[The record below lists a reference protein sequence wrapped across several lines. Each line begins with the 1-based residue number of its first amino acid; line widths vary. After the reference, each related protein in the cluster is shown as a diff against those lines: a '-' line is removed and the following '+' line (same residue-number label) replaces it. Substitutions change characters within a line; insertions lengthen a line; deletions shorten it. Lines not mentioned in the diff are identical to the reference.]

1 MKKQFIP
8 DNYMELFFGVGAAVV
23 IIGALL
29 KIINASLI
37 FSANTWLIAGLST
50 EAIIFTLSGIQGY
63 FLSSPSEEE
72 DAVSTIA
79 VETAA
84 LQKAVDGTVK
94 GLSDL
99 NSNLSSASKAAQSIS
114 VPTDL
119 SSNAQSVSDGL
130 SLASSSIE
138 EINKEKNA
146 FRHCLSATSVL
157 PSSESKDREREKPKP
172 RTGSI
177 FATLAK
183 VLFLLPILFL
193 IPGVR
198 CEETNRTTPIESAKN
213 YKLVKESQRLGF
225 GSFIFGQL
233 LRTDYGLP

>member
-63 FLSSPSEEE
+63 FLSSPGAEEE

-94 GLSDL
+94 GLNSL
-99 NSNLSSASKAAQSIS
+99 NANLSSASKAAQSIS
-114 VPTDL
+114 VPSDL

-138 EINKEKNA
+138 EINKLYQNLGKSLSQVN
-146 FRHCLSATSVL
+146 SATNAL
-157 PSSESKDREREKPKP
+157 DIPEGIGEELEKMKN
-172 RTGSI
+172 TI
-177 FATLAK
+177 NELNAK
-183 VLFLLPILFL
+183 Y
-193 IPGVR
+193 
-198 CEETNRTTPIESAKN
+198 EAM
-213 YKLVKESQRLGF
+213 LGAMNK
-225 GSFIFGQL
+225 
-233 LRTDYGLP
+233 

>member
-63 FLSSPSEEE
+63 FLSSPGEEE

-99 NSNLSSASKAAQSIS
+99 NSNLSSASKAAQSIT

-130 SLASSSIE
+130 LSASSSIE
-138 EINKEKNA
+138 EINKLYQNLGKSLSHVN
-146 FRHCLSATSVL
+146 SATNAL
-157 PSSESKDREREKPKP
+157 DIPDGIGEELEKMKN
-172 RTGSI
+172 TI
-177 FATLAK
+177 KELNAK
-183 VLFLLPILFL
+183 Y
-193 IPGVR
+193 
-198 CEETNRTTPIESAKN
+198 EAM
-213 YKLVKESQRLGF
+213 LGAMNK
-225 GSFIFGQL
+225 
-233 LRTDYGLP
+233 

>member
-8 DNYMELFFGVGAAVV
+8 DNYMELFFGIGAAVV

-63 FLSSPSEEE
+63 FLSSPDDEQ

-94 GLSDL
+94 GLNSL
-99 NSNLSSASKAAQSIS
+99 NSNLTSASKAAQSIS
-114 VPTDL
+114 VPSDL

-130 SLASSSIE
+130 SSASASIE
-138 EINKEKNA
+138 EINKLYQNLGKSLSQVN
-146 FRHCLSATSVL
+146 SATDAL
-157 PSSESKDREREKPKP
+157 DIPEGIGEELEKMKN
-172 RTGSI
+172 TI
-177 FATLAK
+177 KELNAK
-183 VLFLLPILFL
+183 Y
-193 IPGVR
+193 
-198 CEETNRTTPIESAKN
+198 EAM
-213 YKLVKESQRLGF
+213 LGAMNK
-225 GSFIFGQL
+225 
-233 LRTDYGLP
+233 

>member
-63 FLSSPSEEE
+63 FLSSPGEEE

-130 SLASSSIE
+130 SSASSSIE
-138 EINKEKNA
+138 EINKLYQNLEKSLSHVN
-146 FRHCLSATSVL
+146 SATNAL
-157 PSSESKDREREKPKP
+157 DIPDGIGEELEKMKN
-172 RTGSI
+172 I
-177 FATLAK
+177 IKELNAK
-183 VLFLLPILFL
+183 Y
-193 IPGVR
+193 
-198 CEETNRTTPIESAKN
+198 EAM
-213 YKLVKESQRLGF
+213 LGAMNK
-225 GSFIFGQL
+225 
-233 LRTDYGLP
+233 

>member
-8 DNYMELFFGVGAAVV
+8 DNVMELLFGVGAAIV

-63 FLSSPSEEE
+63 FLSKPAEEE

-94 GLSDL
+94 GLNSL
-99 NSNLSSASKAAQSIS
+99 NINLSSASKAAQSIT
-114 VPTDL
+114 VPSDL

-130 SLASSSIE
+130 SSASSSIE
-138 EINKEKNA
+138 EINKLYQNLGKSLSQVN
-146 FRHCLSATSVL
+146 SATNAL
-157 PSSESKDREREKPKP
+157 DIPEGIGEELEKMKN
-172 RTGSI
+172 TI
-177 FATLAK
+177 KELNAK
-183 VLFLLPILFL
+183 Y
-193 IPGVR
+193 
-198 CEETNRTTPIESAKN
+198 EAM
-213 YKLVKESQRLGF
+213 LGAMNK
-225 GSFIFGQL
+225 
-233 LRTDYGLP
+233 

>member
-8 DNYMELFFGVGAAVV
+8 DNYMELFFGIGAAVV

-63 FLSSPSEEE
+63 FLSSPGAEE

-94 GLSDL
+94 GLRDL
-99 NSNLSSASKAAQSIS
+99 NSNLSSASKAAQSIT
-114 VPTDL
+114 VPSDL
-119 SSNAQSVSDGL
+119 SGNAQSVSDGL
-130 SLASSSIE
+130 SSASASID
-138 EINKEKNA
+138 EINNLYQNLGKTLSQVN
-146 FRHCLSATSVL
+146 SATNAL
-157 PSSESKDREREKPKP
+157 DIPEGIGEELEKMKN
-172 RTGSI
+172 TI
-177 FATLAK
+177 KELNAK
-183 VLFLLPILFL
+183 Y
-193 IPGVR
+193 
-198 CEETNRTTPIESAKN
+198 EAM
-213 YKLVKESQRLGF
+213 LGAMNK
-225 GSFIFGQL
+225 
-233 LRTDYGLP
+233 

>member
-63 FLSSPSEEE
+63 FLSSPGAEEE

-94 GLSDL
+94 GLNSL
-99 NSNLSSASKAAQSIS
+99 NANLSSASKAAQSIS
-114 VPTDL
+114 VPSDL

-130 SLASSSIE
+130 SLPSSSIE
-138 EINKEKNA
+138 EINKLYQNLGKSLSQVN
-146 FRHCLSATSVL
+146 SATNAL
-157 PSSESKDREREKPKP
+157 DIPEGIGEELEKMKN
-172 RTGSI
+172 TI
-177 FATLAK
+177 KELNAK
-183 VLFLLPILFL
+183 Y
-193 IPGVR
+193 
-198 CEETNRTTPIESAKN
+198 EAM
-213 YKLVKESQRLGF
+213 LGAMNK
-225 GSFIFGQL
+225 
-233 LRTDYGLP
+233 

>member
-1 MKKQFIP
+1 
-8 DNYMELFFGVGAAVV
+8 MELFFGVGAAVV

-37 FSANTWLIAGLST
+37 FSANTWLSAGLST

-63 FLSSPSEEE
+63 FLSSPGAEEE

-94 GLSDL
+94 GLNSL
-99 NSNLSSASKAAQSIS
+99 NANLSSASKAAQSIS
-114 VPTDL
+114 VPSDL

-138 EINKEKNA
+138 EINKLYQNLGKSLSQVN
-146 FRHCLSATSVL
+146 SATIAL
-157 PSSESKDREREKPKP
+157 DIPEGIGEELEKMKN
-172 RTGSI
+172 TI
-177 FATLAK
+177 KELNAK
-183 VLFLLPILFL
+183 Y
-193 IPGVR
+193 
-198 CEETNRTTPIESAKN
+198 EAM
-213 YKLVKESQRLGF
+213 LGAMNK
-225 GSFIFGQL
+225 
-233 LRTDYGLP
+233 

>member
-23 IIGALL
+23 IIGAVL

-63 FLSSPSEEE
+63 FLSSPGAEEE

-94 GLSDL
+94 GLNSL
-99 NSNLSSASKAAQSIS
+99 NANLSSASKAAQSIS
-114 VPTDL
+114 VPSDL

-130 SLASSSIE
+130 SSASSSIE
-138 EINKEKNA
+138 EINKLYQNLGKSLSQVN
-146 FRHCLSATSVL
+146 SATNAL
-157 PSSESKDREREKPKP
+157 DIPEGIGEELEKMKN
-172 RTGSI
+172 TI
-177 FATLAK
+177 KELNAK
-183 VLFLLPILFL
+183 Y
-193 IPGVR
+193 
-198 CEETNRTTPIESAKN
+198 EAM
-213 YKLVKESQRLGF
+213 LGAMNK
-225 GSFIFGQL
+225 
-233 LRTDYGLP
+233 

>member
-50 EAIIFTLSGIQGY
+50 EAIIFTLSGVQGY
-63 FLSSPSEEE
+63 FLSSPGDEE

-99 NSNLSSASKAAQSIS
+99 NSNLSSASKAAQSIT
-114 VPTDL
+114 VPSDL

-130 SLASSSIE
+130 SSASSSIE
-138 EINKEKNA
+138 EINKLYQNLGKSLSHVN
-146 FRHCLSATSVL
+146 SATNAL
-157 PSSESKDREREKPKP
+157 DIPDGIGEELEKMKN
-172 RTGSI
+172 TI
-177 FATLAK
+177 KELNAK
-183 VLFLLPILFL
+183 Y
-193 IPGVR
+193 
-198 CEETNRTTPIESAKN
+198 EAM
-213 YKLVKESQRLGF
+213 LGAMNK
-225 GSFIFGQL
+225 
-233 LRTDYGLP
+233 

>member
-63 FLSSPSEEE
+63 FLSSPGAEEE

-94 GLSDL
+94 GLS
-99 NSNLSSASKAAQSIS
+99 SASKAAQSIS
-114 VPTDL
+114 VPSDL

-138 EINKEKNA
+138 EINKLYQNLGKSLSQVN
-146 FRHCLSATSVL
+146 SATNAL
-157 PSSESKDREREKPKP
+157 DIPEGIGEELEKMKN
-172 RTGSI
+172 TI
-177 FATLAK
+177 KELNAK
-183 VLFLLPILFL
+183 Y
-193 IPGVR
+193 
-198 CEETNRTTPIESAKN
+198 EAM
-213 YKLVKESQRLGF
+213 LGAMNK
-225 GSFIFGQL
+225 
-233 LRTDYGLP
+233 

>member
-29 KIINASLI
+29 NIINASLI

-63 FLSSPSEEE
+63 FLSSPGAEEE

-94 GLSDL
+94 GLNSL
-99 NSNLSSASKAAQSIS
+99 NANLSSASKAAQSIS
-114 VPTDL
+114 VPSDL

-138 EINKEKNA
+138 EINKLYQNLGKSLSQVN
-146 FRHCLSATSVL
+146 SATNAL
-157 PSSESKDREREKPKP
+157 DIPEGIGEELEKMKN
-172 RTGSI
+172 TI
-177 FATLAK
+177 KELNAK
-183 VLFLLPILFL
+183 Y
-193 IPGVR
+193 
-198 CEETNRTTPIESAKN
+198 EAM
-213 YKLVKESQRLGF
+213 LGAMNK
-225 GSFIFGQL
+225 
-233 LRTDYGLP
+233 

>member
-8 DNYMELFFGVGAAVV
+8 DNYMELFFGLGAAVV

-63 FLSSPSEEE
+63 FLSSPGVEEE

-94 GLSDL
+94 GLNSL
-99 NSNLSSASKAAQSIS
+99 NANLSSASKAAQSIS
-114 VPTDL
+114 VPSDL

-138 EINKEKNA
+138 EINKLYQNLGKSLSQVN
-146 FRHCLSATSVL
+146 SATNAL
-157 PSSESKDREREKPKP
+157 DIPEGIGEELEKMKN
-172 RTGSI
+172 TI
-177 FATLAK
+177 KELNAK
-183 VLFLLPILFL
+183 Y
-193 IPGVR
+193 
-198 CEETNRTTPIESAKN
+198 EAM
-213 YKLVKESQRLGF
+213 LGAMNK
-225 GSFIFGQL
+225 
-233 LRTDYGLP
+233 

>member
-23 IIGALL
+23 IIVALV

-63 FLSSPSEEE
+63 FLSSPGAEEE

-94 GLSDL
+94 GLNSL
-99 NSNLSSASKAAQSIS
+99 NANLSSASKAAQSIS
-114 VPTDL
+114 VPSDL

-138 EINKEKNA
+138 EINKLYQNLGKSLSQVN
-146 FRHCLSATSVL
+146 SATNAL
-157 PSSESKDREREKPKP
+157 DIPDGIGEELEKMKN
-172 RTGSI
+172 TI
-177 FATLAK
+177 KELNAK
-183 VLFLLPILFL
+183 Y
-193 IPGVR
+193 
-198 CEETNRTTPIESAKN
+198 EAM
-213 YKLVKESQRLGF
+213 LGAMNK
-225 GSFIFGQL
+225 
-233 LRTDYGLP
+233 

>member
-1 MKKQFIP
+1 MNKQFIP
-8 DNYMELFFGVGAAVV
+8 ENYMELFFGVGAAVV

-63 FLSSPSEEE
+63 FLSSPGDEE

-84 LQKAVDGTVK
+84 LQRAVDGTVK

-99 NSNLSSASKAAQSIS
+99 NSNLSSASKAAQSIT
-114 VPTDL
+114 VPSDL

-130 SLASSSIE
+130 SSASSSIE
-138 EINKEKNA
+138 EINKLYQNLGKSLSHVN
-146 FRHCLSATSVL
+146 SATNAL
-157 PSSESKDREREKPKP
+157 DIPDGIGEELEKMKN
-172 RTGSI
+172 TI
-177 FATLAK
+177 KELNAK
-183 VLFLLPILFL
+183 Y
-193 IPGVR
+193 
-198 CEETNRTTPIESAKN
+198 EAM
-213 YKLVKESQRLGF
+213 LGAMNK
-225 GSFIFGQL
+225 
-233 LRTDYGLP
+233 

>member
-8 DNYMELFFGVGAAVV
+8 DNVMELLFGVGAAIV
-23 IIGALL
+23 IIVALL

-37 FSANTWLIAGLST
+37 FSANSWLIAGLST

-63 FLSSPSEEE
+63 YLSKPADEE

-99 NSNLSSASKAAQSIS
+99 NSNLSSASKAAQSIT
-114 VPTDL
+114 VPSDL

-130 SLASSSIE
+130 SSASSSIE
-138 EINKEKNA
+138 EINKLYQNLGKSLSHVN
-146 FRHCLSATSVL
+146 SATNAL
-157 PSSESKDREREKPKP
+157 DIPDGIGEELEKMKN
-172 RTGSI
+172 TI
-177 FATLAK
+177 KELNAK
-183 VLFLLPILFL
+183 Y
-193 IPGVR
+193 
-198 CEETNRTTPIESAKN
+198 EAM
-213 YKLVKESQRLGF
+213 LG
-225 GSFIFGQL
+225 GMNK
-233 LRTDYGLP
+233 

>member
-63 FLSSPSEEE
+63 FLSSPGAEE

-99 NSNLSSASKAAQSIS
+99 NSNLSSASKAAQSIT
-114 VPTDL
+114 VPSDL
-119 SSNAQSVSDGL
+119 SDNAQSVSDGL
-130 SLASSSIE
+130 SSASASID
-138 EINKEKNA
+138 EINNLYKDLGKTLSQVN
-146 FRHCLSATSVL
+146 SATNAL
-157 PSSESKDREREKPKP
+157 DIPEGIGEELEKMKN
-172 RTGSI
+172 TI
-177 FATLAK
+177 KELNAK
-183 VLFLLPILFL
+183 Y
-193 IPGVR
+193 
-198 CEETNRTTPIESAKN
+198 EAM
-213 YKLVKESQRLGF
+213 LGAMNK
-225 GSFIFGQL
+225 
-233 LRTDYGLP
+233 

>member
-8 DNYMELFFGVGAAVV
+8 DNYMELFFGIGAAVV

-63 FLSSPSEEE
+63 FLSSPGAEE

-138 EINKEKNA
+138 EINKLYQNLGKSLSQVN
-146 FRHCLSATSVL
+146 SATNAL
-157 PSSESKDREREKPKP
+157 DIPEGIGEELEKMKN
-172 RTGSI
+172 TI
-177 FATLAK
+177 KELNAK
-183 VLFLLPILFL
+183 Y
-193 IPGVR
+193 
-198 CEETNRTTPIESAKN
+198 EAM
-213 YKLVKESQRLGF
+213 LGAMNK
-225 GSFIFGQL
+225 
-233 LRTDYGLP
+233 

>member
-63 FLSSPSEEE
+63 FLSSPGEEE

-138 EINKEKNA
+138 EINKLYQNLGKSLSHAN
-146 FRHCLSATSVL
+146 SATNAL
-157 PSSESKDREREKPKP
+157 DIPDGIGEELEKMKN
-172 RTGSI
+172 TI
-177 FATLAK
+177 KELNAK
-183 VLFLLPILFL
+183 Y
-193 IPGVR
+193 
-198 CEETNRTTPIESAKN
+198 EAM
-213 YKLVKESQRLGF
+213 LGAMNK
-225 GSFIFGQL
+225 
-233 LRTDYGLP
+233 

>member
-8 DNYMELFFGVGAAVV
+8 DNYMELYFGVGAAVV

-63 FLSSPSEEE
+63 FLSSPGAEEE

-94 GLSDL
+94 GLNSL
-99 NSNLSSASKAAQSIS
+99 NANLSSASKAAQSIS
-114 VPTDL
+114 VPSDL

-138 EINKEKNA
+138 EINKLYQNLGKSLSQVN
-146 FRHCLSATSVL
+146 SATNAL
-157 PSSESKDREREKPKP
+157 DIPEGIGEELEKMKN
-172 RTGSI
+172 TI
-177 FATLAK
+177 KELNAK
-183 VLFLLPILFL
+183 Y
-193 IPGVR
+193 
-198 CEETNRTTPIESAKN
+198 EAM
-213 YKLVKESQRLGF
+213 LGAMNK
-225 GSFIFGQL
+225 
-233 LRTDYGLP
+233 

>member
-50 EAIIFTLSGIQGY
+50 EAIIFTLSGVQGY
-63 FLSSPSEEE
+63 FLSSPGEEE

-130 SLASSSIE
+130 SSASSSIE
-138 EINKEKNA
+138 EINKLYQNLGKSLSHVN
-146 FRHCLSATSVL
+146 SATNAL
-157 PSSESKDREREKPKP
+157 DIPDGIGEELEKMKN
-172 RTGSI
+172 I
-177 FATLAK
+177 IKELNAK
-183 VLFLLPILFL
+183 Y
-193 IPGVR
+193 
-198 CEETNRTTPIESAKN
+198 EAM
-213 YKLVKESQRLGF
+213 LGAMNK
-225 GSFIFGQL
+225 
-233 LRTDYGLP
+233 

>member
-63 FLSSPSEEE
+63 FLSSPGQEE

-130 SLASSSIE
+130 SSASSSIE
-138 EINKEKNA
+138 EINKLYQNLGKSLSHVN
-146 FRHCLSATSVL
+146 SATKAL
-157 PSSESKDREREKPKP
+157 DIPDGIGEELEKMKN
-172 RTGSI
+172 TI
-177 FATLAK
+177 KELNAK
-183 VLFLLPILFL
+183 Y
-193 IPGVR
+193 
-198 CEETNRTTPIESAKN
+198 EAM
-213 YKLVKESQRLGF
+213 LGAMNK
-225 GSFIFGQL
+225 
-233 LRTDYGLP
+233 

>member
-63 FLSSPSEEE
+63 FLSTPDEEQ

-94 GLSDL
+94 GLNSL
-99 NSNLSSASKAAQSIS
+99 NSNLNSASKAAQSIA
-114 VPTDL
+114 VPSEL
-119 SSNAQSVSDGL
+119 SNNAQSVSDGL
-130 SLASSSIE
+130 SSASSNIE
-138 EINKEKNA
+138 EINKLYQNLGKSLSQVN
-146 FRHCLSATSVL
+146 SATDAL
-157 PSSESKDREREKPKP
+157 DIPEGIGEELEKMKN
-172 RTGSI
+172 TI
-177 FATLAK
+177 KELNAK
-183 VLFLLPILFL
+183 Y
-193 IPGVR
+193 
-198 CEETNRTTPIESAKN
+198 EAM
-213 YKLVKESQRLGF
+213 LGAMNK
-225 GSFIFGQL
+225 
-233 LRTDYGLP
+233 

>member
-63 FLSSPSEEE
+63 FLSSPGEEE

-130 SLASSSIE
+130 LSASSSIE
-138 EINKEKNA
+138 EINKLYQNLGKSLSHVN
-146 FRHCLSATSVL
+146 SATNAL
-157 PSSESKDREREKPKP
+157 DIPDGIGEELEKMKN
-172 RTGSI
+172 TI
-177 FATLAK
+177 KELNAK
-183 VLFLLPILFL
+183 Y
-193 IPGVR
+193 
-198 CEETNRTTPIESAKN
+198 EAM
-213 YKLVKESQRLGF
+213 LGAMKK
-225 GSFIFGQL
+225 
-233 LRTDYGLP
+233 

>member
-1 MKKQFIP
+1 M
-8 DNYMELFFGVGAAVV
+8 GAAGV

-29 KIINASLI
+29 KSINGSLI

-63 FLSSPSEEE
+63 FLSSPGAEEE

-94 GLSDL
+94 GLNSL
-99 NSNLSSASKAAQSIS
+99 NANLSSASKAAQSIS
-114 VPTDL
+114 VPSDL

-138 EINKEKNA
+138 EINKLYQNLGKSLSQVN
-146 FRHCLSATSVL
+146 SATNAL
-157 PSSESKDREREKPKP
+157 DIPEGIGEELEKMKN
-172 RTGSI
+172 TI
-177 FATLAK
+177 KELNAK
-183 VLFLLPILFL
+183 Y
-193 IPGVR
+193 
-198 CEETNRTTPIESAKN
+198 EAM
-213 YKLVKESQRLGF
+213 LGAMNK
-225 GSFIFGQL
+225 
-233 LRTDYGLP
+233 

>member
-50 EAIIFTLSGIQGY
+50 EAIIFTLSGVQGY
-63 FLSSPSEEE
+63 FLSSPGTEEE
-72 DAVSTIA
+72 DPVSTIA

-94 GLSDL
+94 GLNSL
-99 NSNLSSASKAAQSIS
+99 NANLSSASKAAQSIS
-114 VPTDL
+114 VPSDL

-138 EINKEKNA
+138 EINKLYQNLGKSLSQVN
-146 FRHCLSATSVL
+146 SATNAL
-157 PSSESKDREREKPKP
+157 DIPEGIGEELEKMKN
-172 RTGSI
+172 TI
-177 FATLAK
+177 KELNAK
-183 VLFLLPILFL
+183 Y
-193 IPGVR
+193 
-198 CEETNRTTPIESAKN
+198 EAM
-213 YKLVKESQRLGF
+213 LGAMNK
-225 GSFIFGQL
+225 
-233 LRTDYGLP
+233 

>member
-63 FLSSPSEEE
+63 FLSSPGAEEE
-72 DAVSTIA
+72 DAVSTIS

-94 GLSDL
+94 GLNSL
-99 NSNLSSASKAAQSIS
+99 NANLSSASKAAQSIS
-114 VPTDL
+114 VPSDL

-138 EINKEKNA
+138 EINKLYQNLGKSLSQVN
-146 FRHCLSATSVL
+146 SATNAL
-157 PSSESKDREREKPKP
+157 DIPDGIGEELEKMKN
-172 RTGSI
+172 TI
-177 FATLAK
+177 KELNAK
-183 VLFLLPILFL
+183 Y
-193 IPGVR
+193 
-198 CEETNRTTPIESAKN
+198 EAM
-213 YKLVKESQRLGF
+213 LGAMNK
-225 GSFIFGQL
+225 
-233 LRTDYGLP
+233 

>member
-50 EAIIFTLSGIQGY
+50 EAIIFTLSGVQGY
-63 FLSSPSEEE
+63 FLSSPGEEE

-94 GLSDL
+94 GPSDL

-138 EINKEKNA
+138 EINKLYQNLGKSLSHVN
-146 FRHCLSATSVL
+146 SATNAL
-157 PSSESKDREREKPKP
+157 DIPDGIGEELEKMKN
-172 RTGSI
+172 TI
-177 FATLAK
+177 KELNAK
-183 VLFLLPILFL
+183 Y
-193 IPGVR
+193 
-198 CEETNRTTPIESAKN
+198 EAM
-213 YKLVKESQRLGF
+213 LGAMNK
-225 GSFIFGQL
+225 
-233 LRTDYGLP
+233 

>member
-1 MKKQFIP
+1 
-8 DNYMELFFGVGAAVV
+8 MELFFGLGAAIV

-63 FLSSPSEEE
+63 FLSSPGVEEE

-94 GLSDL
+94 GLNSL
-99 NSNLSSASKAAQSIS
+99 NANLSSASKAAQSIS
-114 VPTDL
+114 VPSDL

-130 SLASSSIE
+130 SSASSSIE
-138 EINKEKNA
+138 EINKLYQNLGKSLSQVN
-146 FRHCLSATSVL
+146 SATNAL
-157 PSSESKDREREKPKP
+157 DIPEGIGEELEKMKN
-172 RTGSI
+172 TI
-177 FATLAK
+177 KELNAK
-183 VLFLLPILFL
+183 Y
-193 IPGVR
+193 
-198 CEETNRTTPIESAKN
+198 EAM
-213 YKLVKESQRLGF
+213 LGAMNK
-225 GSFIFGQL
+225 
-233 LRTDYGLP
+233 

>member
-63 FLSSPSEEE
+63 FLSSHSEEE

-138 EINKEKNA
+138 EINKLYQNLGKSLSHVN
-146 FRHCLSATSVL
+146 SATNAL
-157 PSSESKDREREKPKP
+157 DIPDGIGEELEKMKN
-172 RTGSI
+172 TI
-177 FATLAK
+177 KELNAK
-183 VLFLLPILFL
+183 Y
-193 IPGVR
+193 
-198 CEETNRTTPIESAKN
+198 EAM
-213 YKLVKESQRLGF
+213 LGAMNK
-225 GSFIFGQL
+225 
-233 LRTDYGLP
+233 

>member
-63 FLSSPSEEE
+63 FLSSPGAEEE

-94 GLSDL
+94 GLNSL
-99 NSNLSSASKAAQSIS
+99 NANLSSASKAAQSIS
-114 VPTDL
+114 VPSDL

-138 EINKEKNA
+138 EINKLYQNLGKSLSQVN
-146 FRHCLSATSVL
+146 SATNAL
-157 PSSESKDREREKPKP
+157 DIPEGIGEELEKMKN
-172 RTGSI
+172 TI
-177 FATLAK
+177 KELNAK
-183 VLFLLPILFL
+183 Y
-193 IPGVR
+193 
-198 CEETNRTTPIESAKN
+198 EAM
-213 YKLVKESQRLGF
+213 LGAMNK
-225 GSFIFGQL
+225 
-233 LRTDYGLP
+233 

>member
-8 DNYMELFFGVGAAVV
+8 DNYMELFFGIGAAVV

-63 FLSSPSEEE
+63 FLSSPGAEE

-99 NSNLSSASKAAQSIS
+99 NSNLSSASKAAQSIT
-114 VPTDL
+114 VPSDL
-119 SSNAQSVSDGL
+119 SGNAQSVSDGL
-130 SLASSSIE
+130 SSASASID
-138 EINKEKNA
+138 EINNLYQNLGKTLSQVN
-146 FRHCLSATSVL
+146 SATNAL
-157 PSSESKDREREKPKP
+157 DIPEGIGEELEKMKN
-172 RTGSI
+172 TI
-177 FATLAK
+177 KELNAK
-183 VLFLLPILFL
+183 YEAMI
-193 IPGVR
+193 G
-198 CEETNRTTPIESAKN
+198 EMNK
-213 YKLVKESQRLGF
+213 
-225 GSFIFGQL
+225 
-233 LRTDYGLP
+233 

>member
-23 IIGALL
+23 IIGALV

-63 FLSSPSEEE
+63 FLSSPGDEE

-84 LQKAVDGTVK
+84 LHKAVDGTVK

-99 NSNLSSASKAAQSIS
+99 NSNLSSASKAAQSIT
-114 VPTDL
+114 VPSDL

-130 SLASSSIE
+130 SSASSSIE
-138 EINKEKNA
+138 EINKLYQNLGKSLSHVN
-146 FRHCLSATSVL
+146 SATNAL
-157 PSSESKDREREKPKP
+157 DIPDGIGEELEKMKN
-172 RTGSI
+172 TI
-177 FATLAK
+177 KELNAK
-183 VLFLLPILFL
+183 Y
-193 IPGVR
+193 
-198 CEETNRTTPIESAKN
+198 EAM
-213 YKLVKESQRLGF
+213 LGAMNK
-225 GSFIFGQL
+225 
-233 LRTDYGLP
+233 